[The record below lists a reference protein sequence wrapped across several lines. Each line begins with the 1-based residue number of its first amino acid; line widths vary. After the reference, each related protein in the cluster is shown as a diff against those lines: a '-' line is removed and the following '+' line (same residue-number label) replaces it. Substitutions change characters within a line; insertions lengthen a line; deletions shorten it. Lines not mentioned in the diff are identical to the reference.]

1 MYNYLFYC
9 AYKFIEPTKKY
20 QYSEIVFCVGIIGLC
35 ISFNLATLAFLLSG
49 LGVPIV
55 KDYFSQYGIYIIC
68 GVFAVI
74 YIYYSTNDRERKV
87 LLYFE
92 QPWGATGLARINKK
106 VYFWGFIWGS
116 AGLMGL
122 AAAFMHRDWIFS
134 GIPVF

>member
-20 QYSEIVFCVGIIGLC
+20 RYSEIVFCVGIIGLC
-35 ISFNLATLAFLLSG
+35 IFFNLATLAFLLSG

-55 KDYFSQYGIYIIC
+55 NDYFSQYGIYIIY

-74 YIYYSTNDRERKV
+74 YIYYSTDDRERKV

-92 QPWGATGLARINKK
+92 QPWGMTGLARINKT